1 MDHERCEESRQ
12 TSLDFRCKKIIQS
25 SGKLHVEPCSDAMS
39 GLKDN
44 EVKLD
49 SPTPEKLDLPP
60 RTHQMRK
67 IIFTETSSDKHV
79 PQVELPEKY
88 KKLTDF
94 FNRMETS
101 VRLLRLRKKLTNFE
115 NISRQVEVLTKR
127 KFLYSHLAQIKYIFP
142 DALKI
147 EPVLVHDERS
157 LCMKP
162 DMKITLLLN
171 VADDRSNG
179 LLSLAY
185 CKAFHEKILEFYNA
199 HPECDNVPEAELP
212 ESFNL
217 GNFMTQQESSALV
230 SSMKLQFSQ
239 KILVPESEMTHFQT
253 SRGCLGLHAK
263 EIENGLKNNKGF
275 QETGLVKRQQMLAY
289 LPELFYTVRHVF
301 QSTKCSVITKEELI
315 HKILFHN
322 CNIEETR
329 EAEELLGLLEEL
341 VPDWICGRTVSSGDF
356 LYRIQKTCDPESI
369 RVRLVD
375 AII

>member
-39 GLKDN
+39 GIKEN

-67 IIFTETSSDKHV
+67 IVFAETSRDEHV

-157 LCMKP
+157 LCMTP

-179 LLSLAY
+179 SLSLAY
-185 CKAFHEKILEFYNA
+185 CKAFHAKLSEFYNA
-199 HPECDNVPEAELP
+199 HPECDDVPEAELP

-230 SSMKLQFSQ
+230 SSVKLSQ
-239 KILVPESEMTHFQT
+239 PAPTNPEPSDPF
-253 SRGCLGLHAK
+253 L
-263 EIENGLKNNKGF
+263 
-275 QETGLVKRQQMLAY
+275 
-289 LPELFYTVRHVF
+289 
-301 QSTKCSVITKEELI
+301 
-315 HKILFHN
+315 
-322 CNIEETR
+322 NIAPKKPNWDLR
-329 EAEELLGLLEEL
+329 R
-341 VPDWICGRTVSSGDF
+341 D
-356 LYRIQKTCDPESI
+356 IQKKLDKLERRTQ
-369 RVRLVD
+369 R
-375 AII
+375 AIFQLKEQEMQNQALTGEDNAEAVAED